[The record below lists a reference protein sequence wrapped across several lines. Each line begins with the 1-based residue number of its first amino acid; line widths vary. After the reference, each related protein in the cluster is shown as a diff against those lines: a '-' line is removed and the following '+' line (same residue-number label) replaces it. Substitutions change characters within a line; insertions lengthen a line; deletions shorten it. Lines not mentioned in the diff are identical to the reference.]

1 MDSSDFLKSTQEG
14 KRKAM
19 NISLLLAIKTNSSI
33 YPINTPSLSTPPHQ
47 HTHTWKNHTFSDT
60 GQQEGSP
67 QSLKEGK
74 AEDEGYDCPSSVPL
88 KDFPDCGTGRGN
100 SNKAQ

>member
-1 MDSSDFLKSTQEG
+1 
-14 KRKAM
+14 M
-19 NISLLLAIKTNSSI
+19 NIPLLLAINTNSSI
-33 YPINTPSLSTPPHQ
+33 YPINTPSLRIPPHQ
-47 HTHTWKNHTFSDT
+47 HTHTWKNYTFSDT

-74 AEDEGYDCPSSVPL
+74 AEDEPYSCPSLVPL